1 MIKCGVKGSSVLH
14 FQPVP
19 VVARRDGRFSCLAEL
34 ALDAQGKI
42 LRAAVELDI
51 YVAFDIL
58 IGIEE
63 MLGRDVDQD
72 GQMHL

>member
-1 MIKCGVKGSSVLH
+1 M
-14 FQPVP
+14 
-19 VVARRDGRFSCLAEL
+19 VARRDGRFSNLVEL

-63 MLGRDVDQD
+63 MLGRDADQD